1 MVHSDFTV
9 TNLQP
14 LSEQSGGEGANLKL
28 PMSKSTKI
36 LLVTILPL
44 VFLAAAILYYSS
56 AVFLQL
62 FIAFALAYIMN
73 PAVELLERRGIK
85 RLYGIILVF
94 CLTVVIS
101 CGFMAFFVVSIAD
114 ELSNMQLN
122 LPAYAQHLYEITPES
137 IKGYLGVET
146 SDRLVLRL
154 NELLQQARNAAPD
167 LLKPMLNL
175 LQKALNS
182 TVAVLLALLGYLII
196 PVYLFYL
203 LFDLPQLKT
212 FIESYIPERYRQTY
226 NSKLAE
232 VNTVLSGFIRG
243 QLSVCA
249 ILALLYSAGL
259 YFIGIDL
266 AIVIGTLAGAT
277 FIIPYV
283 GTIIG
288 ICLSVVMALLK
299 FNDILHPLL
308 CLGWFGL
315 VQLLEGAV
323 ITPKIVGDTV
333 GLHPLVAIVA
343 LLIGG
348 QLFGITGMLLAV
360 PVTAVL
366 QVFLRSLADYYRSSE
381 FYREG

>member
-1 MVHSDFTV
+1 M
-9 TNLQP
+9 L
-14 LSEQSGGEGANLKL
+14 
-28 PMSKSTKI
+28 KSTKI
-36 LLVTILPL
+36 LLGAAILL
-44 VFLAAAILYYSS
+44 IILAAAMLYYSS

-62 FIAFALAYIMN
+62 SIAFSLAYMLN
-73 PAVELLERRGIK
+73 PAVELLERKGVK
-85 RLYGIILVF
+85 RLYGIMIVF
-94 CLTVVIS
+94 CLAATVS
-101 CGFMAFFVVSIAD
+101 CGFAVFLVVSITG

-122 LPAYAQHLYEITPES
+122 LPAYVQHLYEITPVS
-137 IKGYLGVET
+137 IKGYLGIET
-146 SDRLVLRL
+146 TEKLALRL
-154 NELLQQARNAAPD
+154 NELLQQARSAAPD
-167 LLKPMLNL
+167 LLKPLL
-175 LQKALNS
+175 AFLQKALSS
-182 TVAVLLALLGYLII
+182 TAGVLLAMLGYLII

-203 LFDLPQLKT
+203 LFDLPQLKSY
-212 FIESYIPERYRQTY
+212 IMSYIPERHRPICIG
-226 NSKLAE
+226 KLTE
-232 VNTVLSGFIRG
+232 VDAVLSGFIRG

-259 YFIGIDL
+259 YVIGIDL

-308 CLGWFGL
+308 CLGWFGF
-315 VQLLEGAV
+315 VQLLEGAF
-323 ITPKIVGDTV
+323 ISPKIVGDTV

-348 QLFGITGMLLAV
+348 QLFGIAGMLLAV

-366 QVFLRSLADYYRSSE
+366 QVFLRSLADYYRNSE